1 MNKEKIIITI
11 NNNKQDIGALNNK
24 FKSLFIYV
32 IGLPKGGVWKG
43 KKMFKYIMNKIF
55 EIQ

>member
-32 IGLPKGGVWKG
+32 IGFPKGGVWEG
-43 KKMFKYIMNKIF
+43 KEMFKYIVNKIF

>member
-43 KKMFKYIMNKIF
+43 KKNV
-55 EIQ
+55 